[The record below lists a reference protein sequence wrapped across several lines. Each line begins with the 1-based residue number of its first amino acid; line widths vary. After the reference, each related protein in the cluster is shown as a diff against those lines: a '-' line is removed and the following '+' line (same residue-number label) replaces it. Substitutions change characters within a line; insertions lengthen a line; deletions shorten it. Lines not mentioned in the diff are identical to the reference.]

1 MKMMNGIWSC
11 EIFQSFDSIKKEHER
26 QLKEM
31 NELAKQIA
39 EGKEQIRERFESYMG
54 RKEWI
59 DKLVIVGLATIPLE
73 LLVRIISLFFR

>member
-1 MKMMNGIWSC
+1 MK
-11 EIFQSFDSIKKEHER
+11 
-26 QLKEM
+26 
-31 NELAKQIA
+31 ELTEQIA